1 MKKGIRWLGRLC
13 VALLLL
19 PLMVWAALYVP
30 YVQRWVG
37 GEVMRRLSVLTGYA
51 CSLERVSV
59 RFPLDVYV
67 DGLCLAHD
75 SDTLLAIGQVEA
87 SVALRPLWRGEA
99 VVQYLVWRDVA
110 LHTDTLLHGVQVDG
124 RVGCVRLDEAHLVWN
139 ERSLRLGNISV
150 ADAHVDVT
158 QTIRKEPTRD
168 TVRSFPTMLSVGNI
182 RVARTSVSYTTATQ
196 ELFADVPSLSSYSL
210 DIDTLLSFSLQR
222 AQLHEGMLQYRDLD
236 SDDDGVL
243 LTGVDVR
250 LDSLFLAADSASG
263 VLTTLAFDEG
273 HGIALHD
280 ARLAFQV
287 VGDAVRL
294 PYFALHTD
302 CSSLDGHLYTLER
315 QADTWQ
321 VEADVSGSIGYQD
334 VVRMGG
340 MSSRIPESF
349 LLHYPHASLL
359 MEVAVDGNLNTLT
372 LTRCQMSL
380 PNAFDMSV
388 TGHIDGMPDYANLTA
403 QVEVETVL
411 HDMDFLTE
419 LLDTAW
425 QRRLRIPHG
434 VVAEASL
441 DYGADSLHTR
451 WEARFD
457 GGSLGLVGS
466 YAFRS
471 GRYAMTLTA
480 DTLDMHRILP
490 YDPLGLTTLQVAV
503 EGRGYDWRTPDCQAD
518 CSVWIDSMDFAGRTC
533 SNAHLQASLDAHRL
547 EVEGAYADT
556 LVRFSMQGAARYTE
570 GQWQAHLYAHLSE
583 ADLQGLGLTEV
594 DIRPSFQS
602 HWLLNV
608 DSAEAYSLRA
618 HLYDMKLSSVQHVVS
633 PQPIR
638 LRAYLD
644 TDSLSVTMRAGDLQ
658 MWAHAHTFGLPWHW
672 SKVGEMGEGMP
683 RLPLSGMQLTLH
695 AGTNNPVS
703 NYLALMDMAIHSLDA
718 HFYADE
724 ERMVATAS
732 AGRFSVKGIASDT
745 ATLEAHYLDG
755 LLTAHVQ
762 TGEFIWQKPMM
773 FLAASVSADVY
784 WDEAFNSDNLRG
796 SLRLSGS
803 RLGMPAYSLLLTSA
817 DTLTLPFVQGKLLVD
832 DVALYGRGKQPLLL
846 NGVVTLLG
854 EAPSLQLQLDA
865 QRVDLLQ
872 RRRTQETILYGTALL
887 SGHVVLAGTFD
898 ALSLQGSLALLGGS
912 SLYYVY
918 KDASLAANNSLDDV
932 VTFVDFSAPSSSTS
946 SSRRIRSVAGFSM
959 NMDVTIDATVL
970 LEVQLGASGEN
981 SGTLQGG
988 GSLNLQYI
996 PAVGMRLAGRYTV
1009 SSGTLQM
1016 NVPLLHVHSMTIRP
1030 GSTVQ
1035 WSGNAL
1041 NPMLAV
1047 TIEDRIRTSVTID
1060 DMPQTVLFVTGVS
1073 LSDTM
1078 ERLGVQFTLSAPEN
1092 ASMQNILAALSP
1104 DERSKLAVALL
1115 TTGLYLGEGG
1125 TGNLMNTALIGFL
1138 QSQLDNISR
1147 DTFRSVDVS
1156 FGIEPLQDG
1165 VSGVSTRTDYS
1176 FSIAKRFWH
1185 DRIRVIIGGSV
1196 TTSNERIEDNAIID
1210 NISVEWRIKPNG
1222 NQSLRFFYDK
1232 NFESILEG
1240 EIRETGVGY
1249 AYRRKF

>member
-1 MKKGIRWLGRLC
+1 
-13 VALLLL
+13 
-19 PLMVWAALYVP
+19 MVWAVLYVP
-30 YVQRWVG
+30 YVQQWVG
-37 GEVMRRLSVLTGYA
+37 GELMRRLSVQTGYT
-51 CSLERVSV
+51 CSLERVRV
-59 RFPLDVYV
+59 RFPLDVHI
-67 DGLCLAHD
+67 DGLCLAHE
-75 SDTLLAIGQVEA
+75 SDTLLVIGKVEA
-87 SVALRPLWRGEA
+87 SAVLRPLWQGE
-99 VVQYLVWRDVA
+99 VVAHYLVWRDVA
-110 LHTDTLLHGVQVDG
+110 LHTDALLHGVQVDG
-124 RVGCVRLDEAHLVWN
+124 EVGCVCLDEARLVWS
-139 ERSLRLGNISV
+139 ERSLRLGDICV
-150 ADAHVDVT
+150 VDADVDVA
-158 QTIRKEPTRD
+158 QTVRKERMGD
-168 TVRSFPTMLSVGNI
+168 TMRGFPTMLSVGNI
-182 RVARTSVSYTTATQ
+182 RVARTSVSYTTVAQ
-196 ELFADVPSLSSYSL
+196 VLFADIPSLSLHSL
-210 DIDTLLSFSLQR
+210 DIDTLLSFSLLR
-222 AQLHEGMLQYRDLD
+222 AQLHEGMLQYRDLET
-236 SDDDGVL
+236 DDDGVL
-243 LTGVDVR
+243 LTGVDVC
-250 LDSLFLAADSASG
+250 LDSLYLAADSASG
-263 VLTTLAFDEG
+263 VLTALAFNER
-273 HGIALHD
+273 HGITMQD

-287 VGDAVRL
+287 VGGTLRL

-315 QADTWQ
+315 QTDTWQ

-334 VVRMGG
+334 VLRMGG

-349 LLHYPHASLL
+349 LQHYPQTSLL
-359 MEVAVDGNLNTLT
+359 MEIAVDGPLGALR
-372 LTRCQMSL
+372 LARCKMAL
-380 PNAFDMSV
+380 PTAFDV
-388 TGHIDGMPDYANLTA
+388 LATGRIDGMPAYRKLAA
-403 QVEVETVL
+403 QVEVEAEL
-411 HDMDFLTE
+411 HNMDFLTE
-419 LLDTAW
+419 LFDTAW
-425 QRRLRIPHG
+425 QRRIQIPYG
-434 VVAEASL
+434 VVVEASL
-441 DYGADSLHTR
+441 DYGADSMHTHCKACF
-451 WEARFD
+451 E

-466 YAFRS
+466 YAFQS
-471 GRYAMTLTA
+471 ERYAVTLTV

-490 YDPLGLTTLQVAV
+490 SDPLGLATLLVVV
-503 EGRGYDWRTPDCQAD
+503 EGRGYDWKASDFQAD
-518 CSVWIDSMDFAGRTC
+518 CSLWIDSVDIAGRTY
-533 SNAHLQASLDAHRL
+533 SNAHIQASLDAHRL
-547 EVEGAYADT
+547 EVEGSYADT
-556 LVRFSMQGAARYTE
+556 LVRLALQGVAHYTE
-570 GQWQAHLYAHLSE
+570 GQLQAHLYAHLYE

-602 HWLLNV
+602 HWMLTV
-608 DSAEAYSLRA
+608 DSAEVYTLRA
-618 HLYDMKLSSVQHVVS
+618 NLYDMKLASVQYMVS

-638 LRAYLD
+638 LRTYLES
-644 TDSLSVTMRAGDLQ
+644 DSVSVTIRAGDLQ
-658 MWAHAHTFGLPWHW
+658 MLAYAHTIGLPWHW
-672 SKVGEMGEGMP
+672 DKGMA

-703 NYLALMDMAIHSLDA
+703 NYLSLVGMAIHSLDV
-718 HFYADE
+718 HFHTDE

-732 AGRFSVKGIASDT
+732 VGHFSVKGIAADT
-745 ATLEAHYLDG
+745 AILVAHYLDG

-762 TGEFIWQKPMM
+762 TSEFVWQKPMM
-773 FLAASVSADVY
+773 LLAGSASADVY
-784 WDEAFNSDNLRG
+784 WDEAFRSDNLRG
-796 SLRLSGS
+796 LLRLSGVH
-803 RLGMPAYSLLLTSA
+803 LGMPAYSLLLTSA
-817 DTLTLPFVQGKLLVD
+817 DTLILPFVQGKLLVN

-854 EAPSLQLQLDA
+854 DTPSLQLQLDA

-872 RRRTQETILYGTALL
+872 RRRTQEAMLYGTALL
-887 SGHVVLAGTFD
+887 SGYVVLSGAFD
-898 ALSLQGSLALLGGS
+898 ALNLQGSVALLGGS

-932 VTFVDFSAPSSSTS
+932 VTFVDFSAPSVSPP
-946 SSRRIRSVAGFSM
+946 SSRSLRSVAGFTM
-959 NMDVTIDATVL
+959 NMDITIDTTVQ

-988 GSLNLQYI
+988 GNLNLQYI

-1016 NVPLLHVHSMTIRP
+1016 NVPLLHVHSMTVRP

-1047 TIEDRIRTSVTID
+1047 TIEDRIRTTVTID

-1092 ASMQNILAALSP
+1092 ASMQNILAAFSP

-1176 FSIAKRFWH
+1176 FSIAKRFWR

-1210 NISVEWRIKPNG
+1210 NISVEWRIKANG